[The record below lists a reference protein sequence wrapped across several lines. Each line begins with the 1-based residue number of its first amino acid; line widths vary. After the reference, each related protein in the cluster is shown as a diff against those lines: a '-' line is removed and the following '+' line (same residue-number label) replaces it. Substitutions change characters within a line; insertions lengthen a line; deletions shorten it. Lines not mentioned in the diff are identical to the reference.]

1 MLEAHVD
8 LGDAPG
14 WASVGHKAMTV
25 IHSGLAGGD
34 SVEGA
39 ELFGP
44 GRPSRC
50 SAAECCL
57 SPL

>member
-1 MLEAHVD
+1 VD